1 MRESRWTWETMQE
14 MKKAGEVD
22 VKQWA
27 GLNKVQIT
35 NYTKYRGKVGV
46 QGKGSVSVGAGG
58 WDS

>member
-14 MKKAGEVD
+14 MKKVD
-22 VKQWA
+22 VKQRA